1 MVNDPDG
8 RARRCSERMWSA
20 DAASKTLGMVIEQVA
35 PGRACVSMVVTPA
48 MVNGHDMCHGGLIAT
63 LADSAFAFACNSHG
77 SVTVS
82 SGFHVEFLA
91 SARLGD
97 MLVAEARE
105 VALRGR
111 SGVYDVTVRRDDTVI
126 AEFRGRSRSLG
137 LPVLKE
143 EQ

>member
-1 MVNDPDG
+1 MVNDPDR
-8 RARRCSERMWSA
+8 RAHRCAARMWSA
-20 DAASKTLGMVIEQVA
+20 DAASKALGMVVEQVA
-35 PGRACVSMVVTPA
+35 PGRASVSMVVTPA

-63 LADSAFAFACNSHG
+63 LADSAFAFASNSRG
-77 SVTVS
+77 TVTVS
-82 SGFHVEFLA
+82 SSFHVDFLA

-97 MLVAEARE
+97 ALLAEARE
-105 VALRGR
+105 VTLCGR